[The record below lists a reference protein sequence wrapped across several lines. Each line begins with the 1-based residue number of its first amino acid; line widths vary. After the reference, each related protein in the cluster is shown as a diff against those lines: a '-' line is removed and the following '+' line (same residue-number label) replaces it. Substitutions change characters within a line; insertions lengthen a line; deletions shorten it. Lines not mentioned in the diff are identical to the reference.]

1 MNKFKSKNKI
11 QKIQKYWNLMP
22 CNINFS
28 KKNFLSKQYFEEIKK
43 KKYFVEKHIIK
54 FAEFKKYRN
63 KNVLEIG
70 CGIGTDAVEFIKNKA
85 KYYGIEYSKR
95 SLEITRKRIQVYNLE
110 KYNPVLLF
118 DNAENL
124 NKIRKLNIKFDL
136 IYSFGVLHHTPNIKK
151 CFESIYDICHKD
163 TEIKIMLYAENS
175 YKNFLLDVTPYRYE
189 SQKGCPVFYRVNK
202 NDLDFLI
209 KDKFQIINIKQD
221 FIFPYKI
228 KQYKKNQYVKINHF
242 KIMPSTVFRTLEKNI
257 GEHLLIKLKKI
268 I

>member
-124 NKIRKLNIKFDL
+124 NKIRKLNIQEF
-136 IYSFGVLHHTPNIKK
+136 
-151 CFESIYDICHKD
+151 
-163 TEIKIMLYAENS
+163 
-175 YKNFLLDVTPYRYE
+175 
-189 SQKGCPVFYRVNK
+189 
-202 NDLDFLI
+202 
-209 KDKFQIINIKQD
+209 
-221 FIFPYKI
+221 
-228 KQYKKNQYVKINHF
+228 
-242 KIMPSTVFRTLEKNI
+242 
-257 GEHLLIKLKKI
+257 
-268 I
+268 